1 MKEKVNFKNN
11 IKIIFYMYPIIMLF
25 PSGYITSYVTIFT
38 LCFFYYFYKFKIKI
52 KLFLT
57 DYLLL
62 LFFFVSFLST
72 LINFKSDYIIL
83 FKSLSNFRFAFLF
96 IVIRNIFIYKIIEFR
111 ILFLITLFSTIFLS
125 SDIFLQHFLD
135 RDIFGYAPS
144 EGRYNGSF
152 NDEAIAGSYIQ
163 KFFIISILGIFLV
176 NLSYKNKKI
185 LLLFFINF
193 IGLGILFS
201 LDRMPFFI
209 FFFIL
214 FLCAILIK
222 NYKYTF
228 IFASIIFFIFFV
240 IIFENNAKI
249 NYRYK
254 TLQNELNLIKVFN
267 IISMRDDI
275 GLNKN
280 PDSEELL
287 HYKDSVNNKSFFKG
301 DYSRIFYSA
310 YEVSKENFFIG
321 SGIKSFQNEC
331 NELYKIN
338 KKLLCAP
345 HAHNLYLEILVSTG
359 ILGLFIFVSFIFK
372 IILENL
378 KIIINKNSINKK
390 NLVILSLILIIS
402 EVFPLRSYGSILTT
416 VNGSM
421 FWYLI
426 SIASALSFVK
436 TKNLN
441 K

>member
-1 MKEKVNFKNN
+1 MKEKLNFKNKS
-11 IKIIFYMYPIIMLF
+11 KIIFYLYPIIMLF

-38 LCFFYYFYKFKIKI
+38 LYTFYYFYKFKIKI
-52 KLFLT
+52 KLFLI
-57 DYLLL
+57 DYLLV
-62 LFFFVSFLST
+62 LFFLISFLST

-83 FKSLSNFRFAFLF
+83 FKSLSDFRFAFLF

-111 ILFLITLFSTIFLS
+111 ILFLVTLFCTIFLS
-125 SDIFLQHFLD
+125 SDIFLQHILD
-135 RDIFGYAPS
+135 RDIFGYAS
-144 EGRYNGSF
+144 SDGRYNGSF

-163 KFFIISILGIFLV
+163 KFFIISILGIFFS

-185 LLLFFINF
+185 LLLFFISF

-214 FLCAILIK
+214 FLSTILIK
-222 NYKYTF
+222 NYKYIF
-228 IFASIIFFIFFV
+228 ILASIIVITFFV
-240 IIFENNAKI
+240 IIFDNNTKI

-254 TLQNELNLIKVFN
+254 TLQNELNFVKLFN
-267 IISMRDDI
+267 IISMRDDV
-275 GLNKN
+275 GLSKN
-280 PDSEELL
+280 PSSQEIWD
-287 HYKDSVNNKSFFKG
+287 YNNSVNNKSFFKG
-301 DYSRIFYSA
+301 DYSRIIYSS
-310 YEVSKENFFIG
+310 YEVAKQKLLIG
-321 SGIKSFQNEC
+321 SGIKSFHNEC
-331 NELYKIN
+331 KELYKIN

-345 HAHNLYLEILVSTG
+345 HSHNLYLEILVNTG
-359 ILGLFIFVSFIFK
+359 ILGLFVFIFFIYK
-372 IILENL
+372 IIRENL
-378 KIIINKNSINKK
+378 KIIINKNNINTK

-402 EVFPLRSYGSILTT
+402 ELFPLRSYGSILQT

-436 TKNLN
+436 LKNLN